1 MVSLYYICLAI
12 AVQVKPGGSD
22 AATPLPEVDPGGAAG
37 GGGGGGLFDG
47 LNFFLPAMLMVMV
60 LYFLFML
67 PRQQQREQAQASDM
81 LDNLKKNDEVVTAGG
96 IRGTVVNLRD
106 GGEFL
111 TIRIDENT
119 NTKMKILKKSVIRVL
134 SGEENKSE

>member
-1 MVSLYYICLAI
+1 MVSLYYICIAI
-12 AVQVKPGGSD
+12 AFQVKPGGSD
-22 AATPLPEVDPGGAAG
+22 AAVAPLDSVSEGAS
-37 GGGGGGLFDG
+37 GGGGGGLFGG
-47 LNFFLPAMLMVMV
+47 LGMFLPAMLMVMV

-106 GGEFL
+106 GGEFV

-119 NTKMKILKKSVIRVL
+119 NTKMKILKKSVMRVL
-134 SGEENKSE
+134 SGDENKSE